1 MLPIAFSSFTGCG
14 FGRNFKFATQY
25 FYNIFCSIV
34 IGFDIYRIGEVIS
47 SGAKA
52 LVKGYHIGVTTVL
65 HLLKNVGI
73 RLNSQISANART
85 GNVAIIISGYRKM
98 VTDILEDRGDK
109 GVTGLFLMD
118 KICLFSIDS
127 ADTAIKRLEN
137 CISYIREAADQVPD
151 IENGNL
157 GDPVTIEMEEAQ
169 DSFKRVL

>member
-1 MLPIAFSSFTGCG
+1 MTEKMTSIMTDQNEIVSSVQKLSPKAGDVLM
-14 FGRNFKFATQY
+14 
-25 FYNIFCSIV
+25 FYIKTDEYGTPMMGLEAV
-34 IGFDIYRIGEVIS
+34 RQ
-47 SGAKA
+47 
-52 LVKGYHIGVTTVL
+52 TVE
-65 HLLKNVGI
+65 
-73 RLNSQISANART
+73 
-85 GNVAIIISGYRKM
+85 M

-157 GDPVTIEMEEAQ
+157 GDPVTIKMEEAQ

>member
-1 MLPIAFSSFTGCG
+1 MTEKMTSIMTDQNEIVSSIQKLSPKAGDVLM
-14 FGRNFKFATQY
+14 
-25 FYNIFCSIV
+25 FYIKTDEYGTPLMNL
-34 IGFDIYRIGEVIS
+34 D
-47 SGAKA
+47 
-52 LVKGYHIGVTTVL
+52 TVRQT
-65 HLLKNVGI
+65 VE
-73 RLNSQISANART
+73 
-85 GNVAIIISGYRKM
+85 M

-137 CISYIREAADQVPD
+137 CISYIREAANQVPD

>member
-1 MLPIAFSSFTGCG
+1 MMMAEKMTSITTDQNEIVSSIQKLSPKAGDVLM
-14 FGRNFKFATQY
+14 
-25 FYNIFCSIV
+25 FYIKTDEYGTPMMDLDAV
-34 IGFDIYRIGEVIS
+34 RQ
-47 SGAKA
+47 
-52 LVKGYHIGVTTVL
+52 TVEM
-65 HLLKNVGI
+65 I
-73 RLNSQISANART
+73 
-85 GNVAIIISGYRKM
+85 
-98 VTDILEDRGDK
+98 TDILEDRGDK

>member
-1 MLPIAFSSFTGCG
+1 MMMAEKMTSIMTDQNEIVSSIQKLSPKAGDVLM
-14 FGRNFKFATQY
+14 
-25 FYNIFCSIV
+25 FYIKTDEYGNPMMDLDAV
-34 IGFDIYRIGEVIS
+34 RQTAEMIG
-47 SGAKA
+47 
-52 LVKGYHIGVTTVL
+52 
-65 HLLKNVGI
+65 N
-73 RLNSQISANART
+73 
-85 GNVAIIISGYRKM
+85 
-98 VTDILEDRGDK
+98 ILEDK
-109 GVTGLFLMD
+109 GVAGLFLMD

>member
-1 MLPIAFSSFTGCG
+1 MTDQNEIVSSIQKLSPKAGDVLM
-14 FGRNFKFATQY
+14 
-25 FYNIFCSIV
+25 FYIKTDEYGTPMMNL
-34 IGFDIYRIGEVIS
+34 D
-47 SGAKA
+47 
-52 LVKGYHIGVTTVL
+52 TVRQT
-65 HLLKNVGI
+65 VE
-73 RLNSQISANART
+73 
-85 GNVAIIISGYRKM
+85 M

-157 GDPVTIEMEEAQ
+157 GDPVTIKMEEAQ